1 MQLNF
6 NFQKVYFNFLIINM
20 LFTKLIVNSAP
31 ILNSDAST
39 NTITNNKDLDADK
52 TADTNTPSLQILDN
66 DLNSDENSYLNENY
80 LESSS
85 GNDNANANLGSEE
98 TPEFKNN
105 ANNFLFLSRSDSGLR
120 SFKDSD
126 ENLIITAIK
135 SSTTTT
141 KSSTLKSTD
150 GEADYDNNYDEA
162 SYDQSLYDKLL
173 SSDANIPIVN
183 LNSKSSTQHESYN
196 NFNTQNDLDEEE
208 AEFNE
213 DIKSN
218 NNNFNLS
225 FLI

>member
-1 MQLNF
+1 
-6 NFQKVYFNFLIINM
+6 M

-31 ILNSDAST
+31 ILNSDPNT
-39 NTITNNKDLDADK
+39 NTITNNKDLDAD
-52 TADTNTPSLQILDN
+52 TNKPSLQILDT
-66 DLNSDENSYLNENY
+66 DLNSDENSYINENY

-85 GNDNANANLGSEE
+85 GNDNANTNLSSEE
-98 TPEFKNN
+98 TPEFKSN
-105 ANNFLFLSRSDSGLR
+105 ANNFLFLSRSDSGLKA
-120 SFKDSD
+120 FKDSD

-135 SSTTTT
+135 SSTSTT

-150 GEADYDNNYDEA
+150 GEADYDNSYDEA

-183 LNSKSSTQHESYN
+183 LNFKSSTQHDSFN
-196 NFNTQNDLDEEE
+196 NFNGQNDLDEEE
-208 AEFNE
+208 MEFNE